1 MNDFS
6 AADVILDFENPWY
19 PPSPEIFLTSLAW
32 SLFSIEGVESNSKR
46 RYRRNQRQSRP
57 STSVSTRAQTNYE
70 YSAEILSSGETGFAN
85 ELASQGFSAVRSA
98 SSHATQV
105 PKDFVN
111 ATLNAVTGTTSVSSD
126 GIAVSPLTPA
136 LAMAQNVKG
145 MRGATAN
152 YALMVEQM
160 WRVTGKKSQ
169 SLAESWLDAN
179 SRLLAKNNFLRQLD
193 SALDATQGF
202 GPRAR
207 KVVKE
212 VAQPWPLADRNPTL
226 LRKTPYGWFE
236 RSWNHLTSDAWVEA
250 LPPRVWTDW
259 ASTLIRTSFGLG
271 ILWQA
276 NWYHLVA
283 RSILDGD
290 EIPPLDRL
298 DSMELIPWQPR
309 TMPLTLRHVKN
320 RLDLQVSTS
329 FRLKQQFAEWVSD
342 FNADSESE
350 SWSEFSDWI
359 RQSQGRQQTLANLK
373 QMSGNYG
380 KSKDA
385 VEAVSYSLNVR
396 KDFGL
401 GADNFGLLR
410 LVSRRFRVPQPPTE
424 WLAAIS
430 SLVSPTPS
438 TTINLGQ
445 LQAELHCMG
454 LRPPTNDLILDLESA
469 GLAKGSADADLGLE
483 IQTAY

>member
-1 MNDFS
+1 MDDLT
-6 AADVILDFENPWY
+6 ATDAILHFENPWY

-32 SLFSIEGVESNSKR
+32 SLFSIEGVNSKTKR

-57 STSVSTRAQTNYE
+57 ATSASAQVRTNYE
-70 YSAEILSSGETGFAN
+70 YSAEILASGETGFAHQ
-85 ELASQGFSAVRSA
+85 LASQGFSAVRSA
-98 SSHATQV
+98 SSNSTQV
-105 PKDFVN
+105 PRDFVN
-111 ATLNAVTGTTSVSSD
+111 ATLNACTGTTSISSD
-126 GIAVSPLTPA
+126 GVAVSPLTPA
-136 LAMAQNVKG
+136 LAMAKTPTG

-152 YALMVEQM
+152 YALMVEQL
-160 WRVTGKKSQ
+160 WRVTGKKDQ

-179 SRLLAKNNFLRQLD
+179 NRLLNKNNFLRQLD
-193 SALDATQGF
+193 LALDATPGF
-202 GPRAR
+202 GPRTR
-207 KVVKE
+207 KAVKE
-212 VAQPWPLADRNPTL
+212 VAQPWGLAEKDPGL
-226 LRKTPYGWFE
+226 LRHTPYGWFE
-236 RSWNHLTSDAWVEA
+236 RSWTHLTSDAWVEA

-276 NWYHLVA
+276 HWYHLVA
-283 RSILDGD
+283 RSILDGN
-290 EIPPLDRL
+290 EELPLDRL
-298 DSMELIPWQPR
+298 DSIELIPWQPR

-320 RLDLQVSTS
+320 HLEMQVATS
-329 FRLKQQFAEWVSD
+329 FRLKDHFEQWAAEFNGVSENGSWTDFA
-342 FNADSESE
+342 
-350 SWSEFSDWI
+350 DWI
-359 RQSQGRQQTLANLK
+359 RQSEEKRKSISNLK
-373 QMSGNYG
+373 QTKQNYG

-385 VEAVSYSLNVR
+385 VEAFSYALNVR

-438 TTINLGQ
+438 STINLGQ
-445 LQAELHCMG
+445 LQSELHCMG